1 MPDKLD
7 ATKKAVLRA
16 LKLFCLGLVLQGTR
30 AAATFFFFVQC
41 STQLWYTCDEM
52 LTVWIFFLLLRY
64 AGGFF
69 HGVRS
74 LTFGI
79 DLQEIRLMGILQV
92 YEMLR
97 FVIYAICFVY

>member
-1 MPDKLD
+1 MKCL
-7 ATKKAVLRA
+7 
-16 LKLFCLGLVLQGTR
+16 LFG
-30 AAATFFFFVQC
+30 
-41 STQLWYTCDEM
+41 
-52 LTVWIFFLLLRY
+52 FFLLPHY